1 MRRSGAMRTVVAAAI
16 LAAIASGASASDS
29 DRSAFMAV
37 TGKTAQPIGHHEF
50 CQVYAAECAV
60 HSKSRVHVRLDQVR
74 LNELNAVNRAVNT
87 GIRPE
92 TDKDLFGRPEV
103 WEFPDG
109 SGDCE
114 DFVLLK
120 RKDLMARGWPAAA
133 LLITVV
139 RQTNGDGHA
148 VLTVTTNRGDLVL
161 DNLDPQVKLWSE
173 TSYRYLKRQ
182 SEYDSGA
189 WVAIEDNGRGQP
201 QVGSLR

>member
-1 MRRSGAMRTVVAAAI
+1 VRSDSRVRVHLDQKRWEQ
-16 LAAIASGASASDS
+16 LAAI
-29 DRSAFMAV
+29 
-37 TGKTAQPIGHHEF
+37 
-50 CQVYAAECAV
+50 
-60 HSKSRVHVRLDQVR
+60 
-74 LNELNAVNRAVNT
+74 NEAVNIGVRPTTDQELYGRA
-87 GIRPE
+87 
-92 TDKDLFGRPEV
+92 EV
-103 WEFPDG
+103 WDFPDG

-120 RKDLMARGWPAAA
+120 RKMLMDKGWPAAA

-161 DNLDPQVKLWSE
+161 DNLDSHIQLWSE

-182 SEYDSGA
+182 SEYDTGA
-189 WVAIEDNGRGQP
+189 WVAIEDGRAQ